1 MQPCLGDRPRD
12 LTRKDCYRSWQRG
25 SWTAPVDSKMAV
37 TEAMNAQMS
46 PNTPQEILLQMRQR
60 CLRAGCHYKFQWFSE
75 LIELFGDHA
84 WRAGAFR
91 SRIGPSQ

>member
-1 MQPCLGDRPRD
+1 MSQNTRQEV
-12 LTRKDCYRSWQRG
+12 LT
-25 SWTAPVDSKMAV
+25 
-37 TEAMNAQMS
+37 QM
-46 PNTPQEILLQMRQR
+46 LRR
-60 CLRAGCHYKFQWFSE
+60 YLRAGCHYKFQWFSE

>member
-1 MQPCLGDRPRD
+1 
-12 LTRKDCYRSWQRG
+12 
-25 SWTAPVDSKMAV
+25 MAV
-37 TEAMNAQMS
+37 TEAMHAQMS
-46 PNTPQEILLQMRQR
+46 QNTLQEILLQMRQR